1 MEGTGQGRLQGPARG
16 LTGTETHPATG
27 GLPHSSPRLRPRVWA
42 GVCSRSRLPRAGL
55 ERRLRKRGQVQAPAV
70 AGLDSLCQ
78 LSAARER
85 LRDAVKEKTPLKR
98 QAAKLLAS
106 GQRNTAPAA
115 LRGQRINGQRSPKRA
130 GGGGGRSALASPQEG
145 AAARTSLR
153 LLPSPEPPRRCR
165 APSPC
170 VLPQLTAPHRGRP
183 RLAPHGPGL
192 AAEPRNRRVPG
203 GSPESPTQSSE
214 PPPAPPPTPGPAPP
228 RSPLGAAA
236 APGSDCGGGGGEEPR
251 PRPRPGE
258 RSPGRGEPGLRPAPR
273 NTRGSRT
280 AINYVYC
287 SRPGGPSTGRGAATS
302 PADPSPK
309 AAGWWRWHR
318 RAPSTVAASPPLAA
332 EPEQFTNRPA
342 STPSFL
348 SFVNLLS

>member
-1 MEGTGQGRLQGPARG
+1 MQLPANIQRLLTQQRRKQWRKPGEQQTGKENKDADLVEGAGQGRLQGPARG

-27 GLPHSSPRLRPRVWA
+27 GLPHSSPGLRPRVWA

-115 LRGQRINGQRSPKRA
+115 LRGQRINGQSSPKRA
-130 GGGGGRSALASPQEG
+130 GGGGGRSAPAWPQEG
-145 AAARTSLR
+145 AAARTPLR

-170 VLPQLTAPHRGRP
+170 VLPQPTAPHRGRP

-192 AAEPRNRRVPG
+192 AATGGCRGGVPRARPRARSPPQPLRR
-203 GSPESPTQSSE
+203 
-214 PPPAPPPTPGPAPP
+214 PPAPLPPAHPSALRRLRALTAAAAAGRSRGPGPAPV
-228 RSPLGAAA
+228 SA
-236 APGSDCGGGGGEEPR
+236 APGGG
-251 PRPRPGE
+251 
-258 RSPGRGEPGLRPAPR
+258 
-273 NTRGSRT
+273 
-280 AINYVYC
+280 
-287 SRPGGPSTGRGAATS
+287 S
-302 PADPSPK
+302 PACPQRQ
-309 AAGWWRWHR
+309 G
-318 RAPSTVAASPPLAA
+318 TQEAA
-332 EPEQFTNRPA
+332 ERQ
-342 STPSFL
+342 
-348 SFVNLLS
+348 